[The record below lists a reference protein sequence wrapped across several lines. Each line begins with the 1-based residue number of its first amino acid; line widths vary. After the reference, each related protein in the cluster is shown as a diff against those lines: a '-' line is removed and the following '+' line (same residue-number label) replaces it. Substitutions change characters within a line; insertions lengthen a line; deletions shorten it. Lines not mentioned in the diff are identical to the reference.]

1 MPTWTDYPPVDIEPL
16 EEQVDAEEEE
26 DDDDDEDGPYW
37 KLPCNLWFFNV
48 SDLSGNLF
56 VANSDA
62 VLFK

>member
-1 MPTWTDYPPVDIEPL
+1 MDIEPL